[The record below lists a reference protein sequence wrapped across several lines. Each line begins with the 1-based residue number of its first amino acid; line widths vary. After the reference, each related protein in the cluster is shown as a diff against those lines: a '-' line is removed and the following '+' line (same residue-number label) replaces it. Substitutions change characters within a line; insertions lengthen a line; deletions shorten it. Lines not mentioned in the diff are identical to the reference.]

1 VKSREEKATSS
12 EPQGK
17 GHPVKGR
24 KERANQCWP
33 AKKGPPVQCR
43 KERATS
49 APTACDHMK
58 MEEELGFVCAAIC
71 FALTV
76 VFVRWVIIEK
86 FIARIPVCYI
96 LFVFLKGGN

>member
-1 VKSREEKATSS
+1 MQGRKERTASAGPQRKGRKKGPPVKSREEKATSS

-76 VFVRWVIIEK
+76 VFVR
-86 FIARIPVCYI
+86 
-96 LFVFLKGGN
+96 

>member
-1 VKSREEKATSS
+1 MPGRKDRGVQVPGPQERATSEEPRGKGHQFRAARKRPS
-12 EPQGK
+12 IEGPQGK
-17 GHPVKGR
+17 GH
-24 KERANQCWP
+24 QCSA

-49 APTACDHMK
+49 AATACDHMK

-76 VFVRWVIIEK
+76 VFVR
-86 FIARIPVCYI
+86 
-96 LFVFLKGGN
+96 